1 VYNNTIDVIGRAFE
15 ERYFLC
21 KTKDGFE
28 PALHVRP
35 RTYKRNIWLVSFKD
49 IVVRICGDAPVVSLQ
64 RVVEAYTG
72 AKRRIYQRAY
82 ESLMITPICKNDSI
96 LHSFAKYEK
105 IDLGKVPR
113 VINPRDARYNLT
125 LGKYLKFLEKRV
137 YKGINVAFGAHTPHT
152 VIKGLNVVEAAGVIK
167 EKWSRFLNPVAVGL
181 DASKFDMHTSVPAL
195 RYEHSVYTSIFP
207 QSSELK
213 ELLRWQEVN
222 GGRAFCDDGM
232 VKFKMHGTRS
242 SGDLNTSLGNCIIMC
257 GLIFAFTRE
266 RGLDVELCNNG
277 DDCVVILEQIQ
288 LNAFMLNLP
297 KWFVRHGY
305 RMTVE
310 DPVYELE
317 QIEFCQSRPVCVD
330 GTYRMVRNLTNS
342 ITKDPLCLVP
352 VQTPKVLRMWYG
364 AVGDCGLS
372 ITSGVPILQEYYK
385 MFRRAGKAYSEG
397 FLKHVNKNSSH
408 MERMRGMGVP
418 KTNAISA
425 ATRCSF
431 YFAFGIL
438 PELQMSIES
447 AYANTTLEED
457 IEDLLHEELSLD
469 KYDNCPPSVVQHM
482 F

>member
-1 VYNNTIDVIGRAFE
+1 
-15 ERYFLC
+15 
-21 KTKDGFE
+21 
-28 PALHVRP
+28 
-35 RTYKRNIWLVSFKD
+35 
-49 IVVRICGDAPVVSLQ
+49 
-64 RVVEAYTG
+64 
-72 AKRRIYQRAY
+72 
-82 ESLMITPICKNDSI
+82 
-96 LHSFAKYEK
+96 
-105 IDLGKVPR
+105 
-113 VINPRDARYNLT
+113 
-125 LGKYLKFLEKRV
+125 
-137 YKGINVAFGAHTPHT
+137 
-152 VIKGLNVVEAAGVIK
+152 
-167 EKWSRFLNPVAVGL
+167 
-181 DASKFDMHTSVPAL
+181 MHTSVPAL

-213 ELLRWQEVN
+213 ELLRWQEIN

-257 GLIFAFTRE
+257 GLIYAFTKE
-266 RGLDVELCNNG
+266 RGLEVELCNNG
-277 DDCVVILEQIQ
+277 DDCVVILEQVQ

-317 QIEFCQSRPVCVD
+317 KIEFCQSRLVCVD

-352 VQTPKVLRMWYG
+352 VQTPKVLRMWYK

-385 MFRRAGKAYSEG
+385 MFQRAGKAYSEG
-397 FLKHVNKNSSH
+397 FLAHVNKNSSH

-418 KTNAISA
+418 KANAISA

-431 YFAFGIL
+431 YYAFGIL